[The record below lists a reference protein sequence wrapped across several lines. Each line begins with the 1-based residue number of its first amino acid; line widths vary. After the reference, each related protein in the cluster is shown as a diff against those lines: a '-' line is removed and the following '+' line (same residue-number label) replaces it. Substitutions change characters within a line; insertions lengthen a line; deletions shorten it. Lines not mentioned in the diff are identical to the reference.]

1 MTTVL
6 VVEDDDAIRNN
17 ITRLLKLEGY
27 EIAAAINGALGLA
40 RARELRPDVII
51 SDIGMPEMDGFQ
63 MLEALRADPALSSTP
78 LMLLTALDDRAS
90 MRRGMTAGADD
101 YLAKPFTRV
110 ELLEAI
116 AGLLKKKER
125 VEQTVE
131 VAVQAHEAQLRRA
144 FSESLA
150 GRRPAGRIGLEA
162 PAGAIVEGSLAAAV
176 LFAEVRHF
184 TVLAGQ
190 LSADEVAE
198 LLTVWFER
206 ACERVLQHGGR
217 HVRFAGDALTA
228 VFPSDVADGLPEPPG
243 ARGAVL
249 AGLGLVLAAQEMRHW
264 LARRFAGRALPA
276 FAVGVGLHQGPL
288 ALCRTAA
295 GGSREPMAVG
305 EPIHLAARLVAGCQE
320 LGWSLVAS
328 MDVAQAAGPGVQ
340 TGGITALP
348 VLPAGGYLDVA
359 ELAGVE
365 SIDREPAPDAAGLA
379 RRAQELAAALQ
390 VNSEIT
396 ARAVKSALHSKLA
409 ALKAHAF
416 APGQEPLR
424 LRGYRLN
431 RKIGS
436 GGMTEV
442 YLAERE
448 SDGEPVVL
456 KVLDASS
463 KGAGEHLARFIQE
476 YALLSRI
483 DHPNV
488 VRIHDQG
495 FTDDHAFI
503 AMEFFPRGD
512 LRSELGEGMSPQ
524 RALKVLE
531 QVARALAAIH
541 AHGIIHRD
549 LKPENIMR
557 RADDTVAL
565 ADFGIAKS
573 LRPGDHV
580 MDTQTRHGDVVG
592 TPFYLSPEQAAGQ
605 PITPLSDLYSLG
617 VVFYEM
623 LTGER
628 PYRAESLDALLA
640 QHLGAPTP
648 RLPAEHEGLQPLVDR
663 LMAKRPQDR
672 FAGADA
678 LLAELRE
685 RSFARTVAGP
695 G

>member
-1 MTTVL
+1 VTTVL

-503 AMEFFPRGD
+503 AMEYFPRGD